1 MTKVKSPTLR
11 HARQCYFRRKD
22 VAQYYV
28 YFGGRGRGERLVTRG
43 KHSKAPATRTL
54 KETKNSS
61 FELAGIRVTGIDSI
75 FNSPLE

>member
-1 MTKVKSPTLR
+1 MLKLEVLGGKMLR
-11 HARQCYFRRKD
+11 NITCIL
-22 VAQYYV
+22 
-28 YFGGRGRGERLVTRG
+28 GGGPGERLVTRG
-43 KHSKAPATRTL
+43 KHSKAPATRAL